1 MLLKM
6 DMVFLDWL
14 CGEYLRRMD
23 EDLIPPMKIQVG
35 TAGTIELADQAT
47 GTIKLFEKR
56 YNLLYSM
63 VTRVAKKNGFGTVSD
78 LILSGTLDLAELIK
92 VHPAVEDFD
101 NAALAFWF
109 VNHRVSHIADL
120 GTSYEELVKPKF
132 GNGNG

>member
-1 MLLKM
+1 MLKM

-14 CGEYLRRMD
+14 CDEYLRWMD

-35 TAGTIELADQAT
+35 TVGTIELADQAM

-63 VTRVAKKNGFGTVSD
+63 VTRIAKKNGFGTVRD
-78 LILSGTLDLAELIK
+78 LILSGTVDLAELIE

-109 VNHRVSHIADL
+109 VNHRLSHISDL

-132 GNGNG
+132 GDGNG